1 MLTDDYISTCSDN
14 LVSLYNSFIDYCIM
28 QLADYIKQYYNID
41 EISRQANILV
51 LSGQLRKDVT
61 KKVAKLLRMSQR
73 ETRKI
78 LFEAGRNTII
88 FDDEIYREAGL
99 KPLGFMKSPNMRNI
113 LEAEIL
119 NTDGELENL
128 TRTTAQNVSN
138 EFISTIDNAE
148 LQVQSGFYDY
158 DSAIKNAV
166 KKIVEDGGGTKVS
179 FPNAPYKTQLDV
191 AVRRCIL
198 TGVSQSANALQMQRA
213 KEMKAPYCDT
223 SAHEGARPTHEE
235 WQGKRFRLI
244 DGADVD
250 LSIPNFLTDNYGSAG
265 KPVYEQL
272 QEPNCRHSWYPVMR
286 KDAPMARTKREL
298 NKINNKKVKSDGK
311 TYTIYEAEQ
320 RLRQMERTIRKY
332 KREKNALEKIGLDAS
347 HQSKKIREWQA
358 RIRKFVADTGIKRRP
373 ANEQVYY

>member
-14 LVSLYNSFIDYCIM
+14 LVALYNSFIDYCIM
-28 QLADYIKQYYNID
+28 QLAEYIKQYYNT
-41 EISRQANILV
+41 EEMMRRANILV
-51 LSGQLRKDVT
+51 LSGQLRKDVV
-61 KKVAKLLRMSQR
+61 KQVAKLLRKSQKEVR
-73 ETRKI
+73 SI
-78 LFEAGRNTII
+78 LFDAGSNTLK
-88 FDDEIYREAGL
+88 FDDSIYKQAGL
-99 KPLGFMKSPNMRNI
+99 EPLQFMQSPTMKNI
-113 LEAEIL
+113 LEAQIL
-119 NTDGELENL
+119 NTNGELKNL
-128 TRTTAQNVSN
+128 TRTTAENVSD
-138 EFISTIDNAE
+138 EFIQAIDNAE
-148 LQVQSGFYDY
+148 LQVQSGLYGYD
-158 DSAIKNAV
+158 DAIKNTI
-166 KKIVEDGGGTKVS
+166 KKIVDDGGGTKVK
-179 FPNAPYKTQLDV
+179 FPNTNYDTQLDV

-235 WQGKRFRLI
+235 WQGKRFRLF

-250 LSIPNFLTDNYGSAG
+250 LSIPNFLTDNFGSAG

-286 KDAPMARTKREL
+286 KDSPMARTKREL
-298 NKINNKKVKSDGK
+298 NRINNKKVKSGGK

-320 RLRQMERTIRKY
+320 RLRQMERTIRSY
-332 KREKNALEKIGLDAS
+332 KRRKNALERNGYDAS
-347 HQSKKIREWQA
+347 HEKTKIREWQA